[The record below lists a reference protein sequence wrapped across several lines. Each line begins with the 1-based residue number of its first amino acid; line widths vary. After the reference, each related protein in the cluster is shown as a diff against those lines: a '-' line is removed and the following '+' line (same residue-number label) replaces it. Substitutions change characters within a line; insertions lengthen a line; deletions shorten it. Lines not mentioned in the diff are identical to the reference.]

1 MRIRRFVQDW
11 HPPPGIAKI
20 VQLPFTFGEDRE
32 GHALF
37 RMRFGVC
44 DNRGLHKAVG
54 LAVVERCFMWALE
67 TIRARVMVQ
76 HRRRGVLPQFTA
88 GGKYREREDMPCCI
102 LDVRYRVYCCYCC
115 CCCCG
120 GGWWVVVPC
129 C

>member
-32 GHALF
+32 GHTLF

-88 GGKYREREDMPCCI
+88 GREERERERI
-102 LDVRYRVYCCYCC
+102 RRV
-115 CCCCG
+115 
-120 GGWWVVVPC
+120 V
-129 C
+129 